1 MSLLYRMGTGNGS
14 GGDLKPYI
22 VQFTCDSGYIG
33 QTLTMTYKDPPHE
46 GETVDNVSGT
56 VVLDSTDGKG
66 KLTLYPMHSGN
77 WECSCYS
84 SVLGTTMKK
93 TIELSYWGTTNVSFE
108 DTPNGAT
115 VTPTDDV
122 QTWLHCANIWDKQ
135 YTIVSQVVED
145 KTTLNAL
152 VQNEN
157 ANDYLVR
164 STTFSTTLCENNANN
179 EAMYYLGLYDGCA
192 KKLLADDYWS
202 NVICSADVLLADG
215 QTHLFEKVLNAKV
228 PRMTSDTAPSGK
240 CFASH
245 SDRNSAPYRAFDKT
259 STEWNS
265 STTPNE
271 ANKSIGYIFTKP
283 VCIKRLYNKN
293 SDDGT
298 HIIKT
303 FILQGSNDTTN
314 GINGTWTDI
323 TTISNDKPNVRNGE
337 TTYNIVN
344 NKYYMAYRIFIT
356 ETGYHTA
363 VQGLQFYGRE
373 EA

>member
-1 MSLLYRMGTGNGS
+1 MALLYRMGTGNGS

-22 VQFTCDSGYIG
+22 VQFTCDRGYIG
-33 QTLTMTYKDPPHE
+33 QTLTMTYKGTPHA

-56 VVLDSTDGKG
+56 VVLDGTDGKG

-84 SVLGTTMKK
+84 SVIGTTIKK
-93 TIELSYWGTTNVSFE
+93 TIELTYWGTTNVSFN
-108 DTPNGAT
+108 DILNGAT

-135 YTIVSQVVED
+135 YTTVSQVVAD

-192 KKLLADDYWS
+192 NKLLADDYWR
-202 NVICSADVLLADG
+202 NAICSADVLLADG
-215 QTHLFEKVLNAKV
+215 QTHLFEKVLNVKV
-228 PRMTSDTAPSGK
+228 PRMTA
-240 CFASH
+240 
-245 SDRNSAPYRAFDKT
+245 NNAPYGEAISGYNANGSSPYMAFDNNDT
-259 STEWNS
+259 TRHLGTEGAGS
-265 STTPNE
+265 S
-271 ANKSIGYIFTKP
+271 SWLGYKFTNPICVKK
-283 VCIKRLYNKN
+283 ISY
-293 SDDGT
+293 
-298 HIIKT
+298 HITNAT
-303 FILQGSNDTTN
+303 FKIQGSNNGSTWEDIENGKMHTDGTKMEDIANDKYYLQYIILKTVDTPGKTMTTN
-314 GINGTWTDI
+314 
-323 TTISNDKPNVRNGE
+323 E
-337 TTYNIVN
+337 
-344 NKYYMAYRIFIT
+344 
-356 ETGYHTA
+356 
-363 VQGLQFYGRE
+363 LQFYGRE